1 MATSTVSDMA
11 HLEQNGITNFI
22 MNNRQVEL
30 LRRMSQWIWQKTVMR
45 KRYHDDS
52 SLPPNL
58 CAVFYTFIPAD
69 VPNENYCTIKIM
81 EPVLPLDQVI
91 TGDCI
96 EVLQSLPPASV
107 DLVFADPP
115 YNLQLQNQLRR
126 PNNSLVDA
134 VDEEWDKFS
143 DFAAYDAFTRSW
155 LTACRRVLKR
165 SGALWV
171 IGSYHNIF
179 RVGAILQDLGY
190 WVLND
195 IVWIKTNPMPNFR
208 GVRFTNA
215 HETLIWAQ
223 KEQGAPYT
231 FHHHSLK
238 ALNDDLQ
245 MRSDWYLPLCTGKER
260 LRHNGQKVHSTQ
272 KPESLLYRILL
283 ATTNPGDVIL
293 DPFLGAG
300 TTAAAARLLGRHW
313 IGIEKDA
320 GYARLAAERIALVEP
335 AVSHSLDFPASPRNQ
350 PRVAVGMLLEAG
362 YLTAG
367 QTLTL
372 GPDGPAASLLAD
384 GRLKYNG
391 SVGSIHQIA
400 RQISPALANGW
411 DCWYY
416 QDTSSSLSEPINT
429 LRQRYR
435 AQYLTPQ
442 EVSHAENL

>member
-1 MATSTVSDMA
+1 MADARIEFRISDMRIRD
-11 HLEQNGITNFI
+11 QNDPFFRVIRVRFFFALF
-22 MNNRQVEL
+22 R
-30 LRRMSQWIWQKTVMR
+30 
-45 KRYHDDS
+45 
-52 SLPPNL
+52 PN
-58 CAVFYTFIPAD
+58 T
-69 VPNENYCTIKIM
+69 PNENYCTIKIM
-81 EPVLPLDQVI
+81 EPALPLDRVI

-126 PNNSLVDA
+126 PDNSLVDA

-143 DFAAYDAFTRSW
+143 DFAAYDAFTHSW
-155 LTACRRVLKR
+155 LTACRRILKR

-179 RVGAILQDLGY
+179 RVGAILQDLDF

-223 KEQGAPYT
+223 KERGAPYT

-260 LRHNGQKVHSTQ
+260 LRHNGQKVHATQ

-283 ATTNPGDVIL
+283 ATTNPGDVVL

-313 IGIEKDA
+313 IGIEKDPD
-320 GYARLAAERIALVEP
+320 YARLAAERIALVEP
-335 AVSHSLDFPASPRNQ
+335 ATTQSLDLPASPRNQ

-400 RQISPALANGW
+400 RQISPAFANGW

-416 QDTSSSLSEPINT
+416 QNPTTRQTEPINT

-435 AQYLTPQ
+435 VQYLTHQ
-442 EVSHAENL
+442 EVPHAENL